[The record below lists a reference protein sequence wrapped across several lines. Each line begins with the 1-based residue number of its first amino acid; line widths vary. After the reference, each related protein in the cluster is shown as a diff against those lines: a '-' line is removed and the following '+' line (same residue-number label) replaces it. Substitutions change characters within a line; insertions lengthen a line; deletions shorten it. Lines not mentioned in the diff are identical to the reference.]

1 MCFSRMIWG
10 HGSHVMYY
18 DTLLQM
24 RRMIGDFARSFSSI
38 IFDLK
43 VPVVFEKSIT
53 TSSKLPLVYDD
64 NSLKVVLFTRG
75 TTGKGRSM
83 QGEDKLLQ
91 SLFFAGAVSTWCC
104 NFENTP
110 LAEQIA
116 FAYHADVIIGM
127 HGAALTH
134 AIFSKRGAITV
145 ELKTLYAYT
154 SIVFA
159 LITDSRQ
166 GTHSQVDIRDYFIK
180 GGHRPIDEP
189 LINRTINAIKSSVD
203 SQRKGNIGQIIKLSS
218 PKVSIQTD
226 GKLRTSGD
234 FIMGSATVT
243 EHLNHIMGPGK
254 DDFFDNC
261 KDMVFHKFRK
271 ELGVQNAD
279 SEDLHCNYCQNFVT

>member
-1 MCFSRMIWG
+1 
-10 HGSHVMYY
+10 MYY

-24 RRMIGDFARSFSSI
+24 RRMIGDFTRSFASL

-43 VPVVFEKSIT
+43 VPVAFEKTLT

-83 QGEDKLLQ
+83 KGEDKLLQ
-91 SLFFAGAVSTWCC
+91 SLFFSGAVSSWCC
-104 NFENTP
+104 NFESTP

-116 FAYHADVIIGM
+116 FAYHADVIIGI

-134 AIFSKRGAITV
+134 AIFSKRGAVTV

-180 GGHRPIDEP
+180 GGHKPIDEP
-189 LINRTINAIKSSVD
+189 LINRTINAVKSSVD
-203 SQRKGNIGQIIKLSS
+203 SQRKGNLGQVIQLSKPPVAVSTGAKIK
-218 PKVSIQTD
+218 T
-226 GKLRTSGD
+226 GGD
-234 FIMGSATVT
+234 VIMGSAILSQS
-243 EHLNHIMGPGK
+243 LNHIMGPGK
-254 DDFFDNC
+254 DSFLDSC

-271 ELGVQNAD
+271 ELGVHNAV